1 VTPEPC
7 HYDRA
12 LRRRVTRRHQPDCA
26 TNTCEGCEPC
36 PHDHCLVCRTRH
48 TTREHPD
55 TCPRCIHTIRDDLTD
70 LRVCYRDLH
79 REALDAGHDG
89 RLAAAAPIPGATPAV
104 LIGPTVRLD
113 LLRTTSLEDH
123 HRSDPIPPL
132 AILAQWEA
140 IYRTWLDHQPD
151 RRRRPTIGSAI
162 DYLTTQLDYLANHAG
177 APGAPD
183 WVAFTRQIRDLRSRL
198 EAQLHNERDPEL
210 GVECF
215 NCGDRLVR
223 RFRDP
228 LRCRH
233 DTDARLALRAALVA
247 RAAGQDWL
255 RVLRTYPEL
264 GPPRTTE
271 LTVLTVPAELL
282 TEARRPCEDCAAV
295 GQGGIDDPAVGQSWE
310 CPGCRKQYDPGE
322 YARAVRLSLSNDE
335 HGWATVAAA
344 AAALSGLTGRRFA
357 ETTVRA
363 WVARGWVGSKR
374 DVRDDGQ
381 PGALMVRWHEA
392 RQEALRVAAGR
403 YHCKHRTGARTWLR
417 TLQTYPELEPSER
430 ELEAAREQCDDCRRA
445 VEAVRRHAHGNVVA

>member
-1 VTPEPC
+1 MTPEPC

-26 TNTCEGCEPC
+26 TNTCDGCEPC

-70 LRVCYRDLH
+70 LRGCYRDLH

-151 RRRRPTIGSAI
+151 RRRRPTIGAAI
-162 DYLTTQLDYLANHAG
+162 DYLTTQLDYLANHASV
-177 APGAPD
+177 PGAPD

-198 EAQLHNERDPEL
+198 EAQLHDEREPEL

-233 DTDARLALRAALVA
+233 DTEARLALRAALVA

-322 YARAVRLSLSNDE
+322 YARAVRLSLTE
-335 HGWATVAAA
+335 HGADGDGWTQVTMAADAAA
-344 AAALSGLTGRRFA
+344 TLTGHPLPA
-357 ETTVRA
+357 STVRK
-363 WVARGWVGSKR
+363 WMDRGKVASCCVWRPGVPWGVR
-374 DVRDDGQ
+374 LVFWPDVADM
-381 PGALMVRWHEA
+381 AL
-392 RQEALRVAAGR
+392 
-403 YHCKHRTGARTWLR
+403 
-417 TLQTYPELEPSER
+417 
-430 ELEAAREQCDDCRRA
+430 D
-445 VEAVRRHAHGNVVA
+445 AVRRAGARRRRGKVGA